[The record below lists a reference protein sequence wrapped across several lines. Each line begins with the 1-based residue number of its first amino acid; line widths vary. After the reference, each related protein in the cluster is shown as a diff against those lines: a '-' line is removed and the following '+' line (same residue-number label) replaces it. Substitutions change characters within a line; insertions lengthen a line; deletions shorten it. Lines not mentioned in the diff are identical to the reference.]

1 MSESNLPP
9 NVVVQNPTVRKAA
22 NVVLGVSGIVL
33 SAAVVLDVAS
43 PELDFATW
51 TTPGLAL
58 YGFLAGVFG
67 LAVTTPNVPTAGR
80 HGIGS

>member
-1 MSESNLPP
+1 MTTSLTP
-9 NVVVQNPTVRKAA
+9 NVVVQNPTVRKVA
-22 NVVLGVSGIVL
+22 NITLGVAGIVL
-33 SAAVVLDVAS
+33 SSAVVLDVAS

-67 LAVTTPNVPTAGR
+67 LAVTTPNVPSR
-80 HGIGS
+80 GSHAAD